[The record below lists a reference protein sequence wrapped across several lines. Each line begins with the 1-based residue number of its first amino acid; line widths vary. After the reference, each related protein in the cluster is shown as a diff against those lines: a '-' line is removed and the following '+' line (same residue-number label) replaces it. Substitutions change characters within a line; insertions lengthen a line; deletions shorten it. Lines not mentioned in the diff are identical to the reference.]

1 VHPARDPGSHE
12 RSSIGARRK
21 ERRYFARRRRRWLHP
36 PRTLSPTRAGWFFFA
51 LTFGVGFAAL
61 NTGNNLLYL
70 VLSLMLAFLVL
81 SGVLS
86 ESALRGIAL
95 RRLVPRELYAERDGW
110 VSVEIHNRQRRAAAY
125 AVVVEDRL
133 ERGDAELAA
142 GRCMALRIEA
152 GGSERRSYRLRPD
165 RRGEL
170 AFAGFVVSTRF
181 PFGLFSKSLTI
192 EARERALVYPAVDPA
207 PIPRHFGGVREA
219 GESVPGPRGRGAD
232 VSGVREYERGDPPR
246 RIAWRA
252 SLRSRALWVRDVE
265 SEHEGEVEV
274 RLRTAQRPADDT
286 FERDVRGS
294 ASEAA
299 ALLARGLR
307 VGLRTDADWIAP
319 AAGTAQRARLLGF
332 LARVAPGSREDA
344 GRAQRGEAER
354 RSEKRLGWR

>member
-1 VHPARDPGSHE
+1 VHPARDPRSHE
-12 RSSIGARRK
+12 RPALAARARSRRRR
-21 ERRYFARRRRRWLHP
+21 ERRHFGPRRRWLSA
-36 PRTLSPTRAGWFFFA
+36 PRRLSPTRAGWSFFA

-95 RRLVPRELYAERDGW
+95 RRSLPRELYADREGW
-110 VSVEIHNRQRRAAAY
+110 VSIEIHNQQRRAAAY
-125 AVVVEDRL
+125 AVVVEDRI
-133 ERGDAELAA
+133 EHGGAETAA

-152 GGSERRSYRLRPD
+152 GGCERRSYRLRPPA
-165 RRGEL
+165 RGEL

-192 EARERALVYPAVDPA
+192 EARERALVYPAVEPV
-207 PIPRHFGGVREA
+207 PIPRRFGGVRES
-219 GESVPGPRGRGAD
+219 GESVPGPRGRGSE
-232 VSGVREYERGDPPR
+232 VGGVREYERGDPPR

-252 SLRSRALWVRDVE
+252 SLRSRALWVREVE
-265 SEHEGEVEV
+265 SEHQGEVEV
-274 RLRTAQRPADDT
+274 RLRTQQRAADAA
-286 FERDVRGS
+286 FERDVRAT

-307 VGLRTDADWIAP
+307 VGLRTDASEI
-319 AAGTAQRARLLGF
+319 AAGSGAAQRARLLGF
-332 LARVAPGSREDA
+332 LARVMPESRD
-344 GRAQRGEAER
+344 RA
-354 RSEKRLGWR
+354 

>member
-1 VHPARDPGSHE
+1 V
-12 RSSIGARRK
+12 
-21 ERRYFARRRRRWLHP
+21 
-36 PRTLSPTRAGWFFFA
+36 FFA

-95 RRLVPRELYAERDGW
+95 RRAVPRELYAERDGW
-110 VSVEIHNRQRRAAAY
+110 ILVEIHNLQGRTAAY
-125 AVVVEDRL
+125 AVVVEDRIDL
-133 ERGDAELAA
+133 GDAEETA

-152 GGSERRSYRLRPD
+152 GGCERRSYRLRPA

-192 EARERALVYPAVDPA
+192 EAPERALVYPALDPV
-207 PIPRHFGGVREA
+207 PIPRHFGGVRES
-219 GESVPGPRGRGAD
+219 GDSVAGPRGRGAE
-232 VSGVREYERGDPPR
+232 VGGLREYERGDAPR

-252 SLRSRALWVRDVE
+252 SLRSRALWVREVE
-265 SEHEGEVEV
+265 SEHQGEVEV
-274 RLRTAQRPADDT
+274 RLRTAQRAADPA

-294 ASEAA
+294 ASEIA

-307 VGLRTDADWIAP
+307 VGLRTDADAIAP
-319 AAGTAQRARLLGF
+319 AAGAAQRARLLGF
-332 LARVAPGSREDA
+332 LARVGPDA
-344 GRAQRGEAER
+344 
-354 RSEKRLGWR
+354 L